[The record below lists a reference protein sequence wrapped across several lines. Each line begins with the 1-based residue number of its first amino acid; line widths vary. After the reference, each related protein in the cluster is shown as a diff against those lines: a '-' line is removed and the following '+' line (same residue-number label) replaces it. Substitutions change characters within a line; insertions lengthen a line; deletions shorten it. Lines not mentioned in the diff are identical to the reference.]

1 MSARSM
7 HASKTGAAAL
17 EDGLKDGSAGRR
29 AAVDALEAELVA
41 HADHNTALVPRK
53 LRCACATCGAHVRA
67 RVGRT
72 RVSGMCSVCGGHDL
86 VPLDTSVGAG
96 GVLANDQ

>member
-1 MSARSM
+1 MD
-7 HASKTGAAAL
+7 AAKNGVPLERGL
-17 EDGLKDGSAGRR
+17 EDGGSARR
-29 AAVDALEAELVA
+29 AAVDALEAELFA

-67 RVGRT
+67 RVGRI

-86 VPLDTSVGAG
+86 VPLDTSVGAR
-96 GVLANDQ
+96 GVVANGE

>member
-1 MSARSM
+1 V
-7 HASKTGAAAL
+7 
-17 EDGLKDGSAGRR
+17 EDGHRDGGTARQ
-29 AAVDALEAELVA
+29 AAIAALEAELLPR
-41 HADHNTALVPRK
+41 ADRTTALVPRK

-72 RVSGMCSVCGGHDL
+72 RLSGMCSVCGGHDL

-96 GVLANDQ
+96 EFLANGE